1 MSDSTEE
8 CTKVGREYKQLIQLF
23 SDQTIFGF
31 ALLEQAN
38 NLTIDE
44 SDAEMSKCACVLL
57 LLDSY
62 QMVEAFDVADSVLS
76 GMAEVHHKSRRV
88 GGNLRFF
95 SCDLSGKLTKPNFD
109 SISILAL
116 IFSQILLALAAVTCI
131 YIDKL

>member
-8 CTKVGREYKQLIQLF
+8 CIKVGREYKQLIQLF
-23 SDQTIFGF
+23 SDQTVFGF

-109 SISILAL
+109 SI
-116 IFSQILLALAAVTCI
+116 
-131 YIDKL
+131 